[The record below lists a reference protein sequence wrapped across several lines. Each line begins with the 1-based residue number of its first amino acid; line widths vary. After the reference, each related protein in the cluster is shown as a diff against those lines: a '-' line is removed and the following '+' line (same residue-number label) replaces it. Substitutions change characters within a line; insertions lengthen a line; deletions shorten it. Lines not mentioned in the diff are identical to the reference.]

1 MNSRIEITRVLHSTF
16 RMLVEALL
24 ATLIASSSAAVF
36 PMRPRL
42 IYFDARGAAEICRIL
57 LKIGKVDFEDVRF
70 PIKFKANGTL
80 EADEYNEAKARG
92 DFVSNL
98 NRVPILEI
106 DSLQIGQSKAIERY
120 IAKKCDLMG
129 SNDEECAVIDCIA
142 EHVRDIKDRFVKVIS
157 EAGKMR
163 SPERNAAMKKWLSDG
178 EYAQWLSRL
187 EASLPLHPHH
197 SKDYVIG
204 NRLSYADVSI
214 WHLISEFYEDKDLS
228 KATSKQFK
236 RVSRIAQVVADHPEV
251 KRWLAE
257 RPQTKF

>member
-1 MNSRIEITRVLHSTF
+1 
-16 RMLVEALL
+16 
-24 ATLIASSSAAVF
+24 
-36 PMRPRL
+36 
-42 IYFDARGAAEICRIL
+42 
-57 LKIGKVDFEDVRF
+57 
-70 PIKFKANGTL
+70 
-80 EADEYNEAKARG
+80 
-92 DFVSNL
+92 
-98 NRVPILEI
+98 
-106 DSLQIGQSKAIERY
+106 
-120 IAKKCDLMG
+120 MG